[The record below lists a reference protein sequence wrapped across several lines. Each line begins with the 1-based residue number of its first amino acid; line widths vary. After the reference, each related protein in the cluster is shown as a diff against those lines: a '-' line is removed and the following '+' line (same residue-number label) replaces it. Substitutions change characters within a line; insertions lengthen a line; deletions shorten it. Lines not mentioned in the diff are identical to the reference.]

1 MYTSICNR
9 LEAERRRV
17 GKEKTLRIID
27 VGKVAGQEKLG
38 LLNLWKITISNY
50 NERIQ
55 IRGRGREIREVA

>member
-1 MYTSICNR
+1 M
-9 LEAERRRV
+9 